1 VLIAAT
7 SEVTESPTSAA
18 DADSTNKGI
27 DCSWA
32 RPRPIGQLSSALVLA
47 TMKKRKLPKKTVRSD
62 PIGDDVDVEMLYAA
76 AEAHPNWEVM
86 PDGTGI
92 RHLGSEAPNNPR
104 ELLEWF
110 LKKGRH

>member
-1 VLIAAT
+1 LLELTQPAIGSGVPERDLAL
-7 SEVTESPTSAA
+7 V
-18 DADSTNKGI
+18 
-27 DCSWA
+27 
-32 RPRPIGQLSSALVLA
+32 GQLSSALVFGDHEEAETTKENPSLH
-47 TMKKRKLPKKTVRSD
+47 

-76 AEAHPNWEVM
+76 AEAHPSWEVM

-92 RHLGSEAPNNPR
+92 RHLGREAPNNPR